1 MLLRLLDQLDDL
13 LCVSEL
19 RVIASRLAHHQ
30 LLLFHAMHGVSLVR
44 LTVVVSCRCSGGAIV
59 AATLDVVDK
68 LDLV

>member
-13 LCVSEL
+13 LRVSEL
-19 RVIASRLAHHQ
+19 RVIASRFAHHQ
-30 LLLFHAMHGVSLVR
+30 LLLFDAMHGVSLVR
-44 LTVVVSCRCSGGAIV
+44 LTVAVSCRCSGGAIV